1 MFTECVESFIS
12 ARIFYL
18 TDPGIKA
25 EVFLIISYCEDTR
38 SLTQTRREMQ
48 DQNHLVGLDNGRNGS
63 GTPGIYNVISGQREI
78 NLSPGQPR

>member
-1 MFTECVESFIS
+1 
-12 ARIFYL
+12 
-18 TDPGIKA
+18 
-25 EVFLIISYCEDTR
+25 
-38 SLTQTRREMQ
+38 MQ